1 MHMHVCTYI
10 YMPYDQ
16 HARHTTTDLPEQG
29 TRPQTEV
36 ALAAD
41 CFSIKSIH
49 QATKHMVK
57 LIHRLP
63 VGTEAAGLGY
73 NAPNCDDLGL
83 GTSKNEPHQ
92 TKSAKRN
99 IGSKDPVSPA
109 SPAASSALVRTSLLW
124 LFPYPICGCEIRSR
138 HRPTAKPS

>member
-1 MHMHVCTYI
+1 MFACICMYARIYI

-99 IGSKDPVSPA
+99 IGSRPCLSCFAGSKQCACSDQPSL
-109 SPAASSALVRTSLLW
+109 ALSIPDLW
-124 LFPYPICGCEIRSR
+124 L
-138 HRPTAKPS
+138 